1 MIHIV
6 VIIIIYHHAIVEVIE
21 YRYRHHSLGV
31 NSTTMERVERKS
43 FEFDEDNRGPHQSS
57 NIDS

>member
-31 NSTTMERVERKS
+31 NATKHGEGGKKIVRIR
-43 FEFDEDNRGPHQSS
+43 
-57 NIDS
+57 